1 MNTNNTNNFNNE
13 ATQNTTNTKH
23 NYDTSVFA
31 ENPTKKFS
39 KQKTSGTARIIM
51 LAATFAAFVCF
62 MMWRTGDLSPAPY
75 LLLGEGGAM
84 SVWLGSYAWKEKAAN
99 RYKYAMEFVRE
110 FDDKHGTAT
119 ALQFAE
125 IVLRD

>member
-1 MNTNNTNNFNNE
+1 M
-13 ATQNTTNTKH
+13 
-23 NYDTSVFA
+23 
-31 ENPTKKFS
+31 KKFS
-39 KQKTSGTARIIM
+39 FTKLIM
-51 LAATFAAFVCF
+51 AIMMAVNISVAAFVCF